1 MGAGLLEQRGD
12 LDGAIEVLSSSV
24 SRLDVEGAE
33 KLVALLTT
41 VGDVSELRRR
51 ARPGRFVAMT
61 RRLADWADQVDGN
74 NESGSLAA
82 TLALAG
88 LLARTGQSDEALK
101 VLREEVDAG
110 YVEVREPFAL
120 LLATTGHHQELE
132 TRAALGDW
140 DAWTCWRR
148 SDRRQR
154 VRPGPEHQLL
164 QIPDPLVVLGLRR
177 REDPLTPT
185 PYVILAGTPIGR
197 VPVENAG
204 RDGHINR
211 SSEGRG
217 SPSSMS
223 HT

>member
-12 LDGAIEVLSSSV
+12 LGGAIELLSSSV
-24 SRLDVEGAE
+24 SRLDVESTE

-51 ARPGRFVAMT
+51 ARPGRFVAMI
-61 RRLADWADQVDGN
+61 RRLADRADQVDWN

-101 VLREEVDAG
+101 VLREAVDAG

-120 LLATTGHHQELE
+120 LLATIGHHQELE

-140 DAWTCWRR
+140 DAWTCWRHL
-148 SDRRQR
+148 
-154 VRPGPEHQLL
+154 PGCTGRHPETAL
-164 QIPDPLVVLGLRR
+164 D
-177 REDPLTPT
+177 
-185 PYVILAGTPIGR
+185 
-197 VPVENAG
+197 
-204 RDGHINR
+204 
-211 SSEGRG
+211 
-217 SPSSMS
+217 
-223 HT
+223 